1 MRAAG
6 GSRALRDIVPTAVA
20 LLVAVSLVCGCSA
33 GPAEPAPPKNKQMS
47 SAVQKVGGISV
58 SLRSQPAVAAPGA
71 SFALTLVV
79 RNLSGK
85 TATYKLPTG
94 QEYEFI
100 AFATGG
106 DEVWRWSKGMFFT
119 QAIEPVTL
127 APGDSK
133 IYKVAWDTGSTAAGL
148 YSIQGFFLGLPDVR
162 PTVSVEIK
170 KV

>member
-1 MRAAG
+1 VKTAFGRKVTASSLAFVALAAAAALASGCAAG
-6 GSRALRDIVPTAVA
+6 PPGPTP
-20 LLVAVSLVCGCSA
+20 
-33 GPAEPAPPKNKQMS
+33 PANKQMS
-47 SAVQKVGGISV
+47 SAFQKVNGISV
-58 SLRSQPAVAAPGA
+58 TLRSQPAVATPGS

-85 TATYKLPTG
+85 SVTYDLPTG

-100 AFATGG
+100 AFAVGG

-119 QAIEPVTL
+119 QAVEAVTL

-133 IYKVAWDTGSTAAGL
+133 VYKVAWNTGSTPEGL
-148 YSIQGFFLGLPDVR
+148 YRIQGSFLGLPHVR
-162 PTVSVEIK
+162 PAVSVEIK